1 MALQPAHAAPV
12 RRRHRSRIAPSA
24 ALKADVLDD
33 HNKII
38 SEESD
43 ADRTVRLINQ
53 ELQKTIDEEKP
64 KKKAP
69 YRDPTFLSRQQ
80 ARRDVRLRY
89 KGSVSRELERR
100 LPSPCSTCVDRRIRS
115 TKAAVRYA
123 ARRWRPKEPV
133 SD

>member
-1 MALQPAHAAPV
+1 MCILFFTINLLPLCLICALFQV
-12 RRRHRSRIAPSA
+12 IRRRRRRSQIAPSA

-38 SEESD
+38 SE
-43 ADRTVRLINQ
+43 